1 MIFVDASALAAIIL
15 REPEADW
22 FIDALSRGERAVTSP
37 LAVFEAAL
45 AVRRRF
51 ESTVREA
58 VADVDELVSD
68 LAIEIVPIERSQGHS
83 ALEAF
88 DRFGK
93 GRHPAAL
100 NMGDCFAYALA
111 KAHGSAL
118 LFKGDDFVKT
128 DIAVAVELP

>member
-15 REPEADW
+15 REPEADR
-22 FIDALSRGERAVTSP
+22 FIDVLSRGERAVTSP

-68 LAIEIVPIERSQGHS
+68 LAIEIVPIERSQGHG

-111 KAHGSAL
+111 KAHGAAL

-128 DIAVAVELP
+128 DIALAVESP

>member
-15 REPEADW
+15 REPEADR

-37 LAVFEAAL
+37 LAIFEAAL

-68 LAIEIVPIERSQGHS
+68 LAIEIVPIERSQGHH
-83 ALEAF
+83 ALDAF

-93 GRHPAAL
+93 GRHPAGL

-111 KAHGSAL
+111 KAHGAAL

-128 DIAVAVELP
+128 DIAAAVESP

>member
-15 REPEADW
+15 REPEADR

-68 LAIEIVPIERSQGHS
+68 LAIEIVPIERSQGHD
-83 ALEAF
+83 ALDAF

-93 GRHPAAL
+93 GRHPAGL

-111 KAHGSAL
+111 KAHGAAL

-128 DIAVAVELP
+128 DIAAAVESP

>member
-15 REPEADW
+15 REPEADR

-37 LAVFEAAL
+37 LSVFEAAL

-51 ESTVREA
+51 ESTVHEA

-111 KAHGSAL
+111 KAHGAAL

-128 DIAVAVELP
+128 DIAVAVELS